1 MRSLLREFV
10 IDIVVDLYASKLLY
24 NSDMSKHLNKLKY
37 LLVIVAIFL
46 CVMTLNIIL
55 NLAQGSLSLW
65 ERLQTAPIWLT
76 APFVILSVGLVTFT
90 LWLVWKLIGPKKKEV
105 LEQAPPVNAELI
117 AEKYKEAE
125 AKGIPVEEAYAELEQ
140 WRTEKESGEII
151 ISLLGNISVGKSS
164 LVKAMLPDVLE
175 YENIT
180 TDVIGGSTRETTR
193 FVWKSSA
200 GDRLI
205 LEDVPGLQEVSGSLE
220 GLDEYALESAQ
231 RAHICLFVTEGDIT
245 KAEHS
250 ALKKMLSL
258 NKPTIVVLNKA
269 DRFNDQEISQLKNRL
284 AEYVSEISKEID
296 LKLNVPI
303 VSAISGGTETV
314 EIQQQDGSTLLR
326 DRERPSDTHELN
338 QALQELID
346 SQSKW
351 LESLRDSAVFVLVN
365 QKLDKAE
372 TEHKKQAAEKIVK
385 TYTKRAIFGAMAA
398 VAPGSDLLIQGYLG
412 KQMVNEIS
420 KVYNIDTKSVDIQS
434 FLELVEQHMRKA
446 LPVVLAIAGN
456 GLKAFPGIGTLT
468 GGLAH
473 AGAYALIFDAM
484 GRSLSESM
492 ALRGKLSPAPAAT
505 QFKDY
510 LNENLALGTRR
521 FAQLVLEARKESDE

>member
-1 MRSLLREFV
+1 
-10 IDIVVDLYASKLLY
+10 
-24 NSDMSKHLNKLKY
+24 MSKHLNKLKY
-37 LLVIVAIFL
+37 LLVIIAIFL

-55 NLAQGSLSLW
+55 SLAEGSLSLW

-76 APFVILSVGLVTFT
+76 APFVILSVSLLAFT
-90 LWLVWKLIGPKKKEV
+90 IWLIWKLVGPKQKEA

-117 AEKYKEAE
+117 AEKYREAE
-125 AKGIPVEEAYAELEQ
+125 AKGIPVDEAYKELEQ
-140 WRTEKESGEII
+140 WRTEKQSGEIV

-164 LVKAMLPDVLE
+164 LVKAMLPDVIQAE
-175 YENIT
+175 SIV
-180 TDVIGGSTRETTR
+180 TDVVGGSTRVTKR
-193 FVWKSSA
+193 FIWNSSA
-200 GDRLI
+200 GDKLV
-205 LEDVPGLQEVSGSLE
+205 LEDVPGLQEVSGE
-220 GLDEYALESAQ
+220 TTGLDNYALESAQ

-245 KAEHS
+245 KTEHS

-258 NKPTIVVLNKA
+258 NKPTILVLNKA
-269 DRFNDQEISQLKNRL
+269 DRFNAQEITQLKNRL
-284 AEYVSEISKEID
+284 SEYVSDISKEID
-296 LKLNVPI
+296 LPLNVPV
-303 VSAISGGTETV
+303 VSAISGGMEAV

-326 DRERPSDTHELN
+326 DRERESDTQELT
-338 QALQELID
+338 QTLQELID
-346 SQSKW
+346 SKAQW

-372 TEHKKQAAEKIVK
+372 TEHKKQAAEKVVK
-385 TYTKRAIFGAMAA
+385 TYTKRAVFGAMAA

-420 KVYNIDTKSVDIQS
+420 AVYNIDAKSVDIQS

-456 GLKAFPGIGTLT
+456 GLKAFPGIGTIT
-468 GGLAH
+468 GGIAH

-492 ALRGKLSPAPAAT
+492 ALRGTLSPAPAAT

-510 LNENLALGTRR
+510 LNENLALGTKR
-521 FAQLVLEARKESDE
+521 FATLVLEARKDTDK